1 MLPNEVDNTSMSSA
15 NDTFAD
21 CQDGNTDVRDPLAT
35 TFADQPTLNTTTE
48 GDCYESA
55 IQDEFKEAI
64 TDITMD
70 AGQLNVDQTEIT
82 AQDIPQPLDYEDEPM
97 DVDMN
102 ATVDMIQNSAN
113 NIQNV
118 EKVLQHAENILQHL
132 GEKTLPPSDNRDEIE
147 DVKIIGS
154 LAKPTESSKMT
165 FVINAAANV
174 TVNVEPTYHQHLEME
189 KSNHDV
195 SLNKSIELPMNRSK
209 TVSSECVITAVNND
223 VSLKEE
229 KQMENLNITKE
240 SAAPVTDVRNLTV
253 NTMNSSTSSNASCKS
268 PNLKLNMTAS
278 MTSSTGSLKSS
289 APTSPSFPIKQSLQG
304 SSFPKSPKSQM
315 NSNKPTFL
323 EKSDY
328 AANLERKFGSQENVN
343 TFNGTFAEPHPI
355 NRKNRLTFGVESAN
369 IPVISDTDD
378 CVKSTD
384 NKRLTFNVQ
393 TENPSEQSGMS
404 FPTKDKS
411 DNTRR
416 TFCINDVSEMP
427 TQPEAVPKEK
437 IDTRRTF
444 NIPSEELQ
452 PTPMDT
458 SLAPMDIDDNQI
470 SQNTTMPM
478 TETVE
483 GTEVTQSQISVG
495 KERSQ
500 SPALPLHRSQ
510 SPALANLKQRS
521 QSPALAQS
529 NPCEIPH
536 PTCQSPAL
544 SYTADS
550 HPLPAVNNRSNSPP
564 LPTMQKRSVSPPLP
578 IMQQRTQSPSLSSM
592 QQQESQITEFKKEQ
606 SPPLPTIQKRP
617 PIHGFGADVLSA
629 KEQTNIKI
637 KDEKDVYVEKSTPS
651 PMEEMFTAVSATST
665 TLTNISDFSGFD
677 HSSSLT
683 SSAVSN
689 NTAEQ
694 QFGDDEFQSNSNREY
709 KTLSCLLY
717 IYFKL
722 SIHINNTVGIL

>member
-1 MLPNEVDNTSMSSA
+1 MSSA

-21 CQDGNTDVRDPLAT
+21 CQDGNIDVRDPLAT

-70 AGQLNVDQTEIT
+70 AGQLNADQTEIT
-82 AQDIPQPLDYEDEPM
+82 AQDNPQPLDYEDEPM

-132 GEKTLPPSDNRDEIE
+132 GEKTLPPSDNRNEIE

-174 TVNVEPTYHQHLEME
+174 AVNVDPPNQHLEME

-229 KQMENLNITKE
+229 EKQMENLNITKE
-240 SAAPVTDVRNLTV
+240 SAAPVTDVKNLTV

-278 MTSSTGSLKSS
+278 MTSSTGSLRSS

-304 SSFPKSPKSQM
+304 SSFPKSPKSQL

-328 AANLERKFGSQENVN
+328 AANLERKLGSQENLS
-343 TFNGTFAEPHPI
+343 TLNGTFAEPQPI

-378 CVKSTD
+378 CIKSTD

-393 TENPSEQSGMS
+393 TENTSEQSGMS
-404 FPTKDKS
+404 FPTKDRS

-458 SLAPMDIDDNQI
+458 SFAPLDIDDNQI

-478 TETVE
+478 TET
-483 GTEVTQSQISVG
+483 EVTHSQISVG

-500 SPALPLHRSQ
+500 SPALPLH
-510 SPALANLKQRS
+510 KQRS
-521 QSPALAQS
+521 QSPALTQS
-529 NPCEIPH
+529 NPSEIPH
-536 PTCQSPAL
+536 PRYQSPAL
-544 SYTADS
+544 SCTADS

-578 IMQQRTQSPSLSSM
+578 IMQKRTKSPSLFSM

-629 KEQTNIKI
+629 KEQTNIQI

-677 HSSSLT
+677 QSSSLT
-683 SSAVSN
+683 SSAISN

-709 KTLSCLLY
+709 KKSYLVYY
-717 IYFKL
+717 IYCKL
-722 SIHINNTVGIL
+722 SIYKQHYGNSLTMYIFRYL